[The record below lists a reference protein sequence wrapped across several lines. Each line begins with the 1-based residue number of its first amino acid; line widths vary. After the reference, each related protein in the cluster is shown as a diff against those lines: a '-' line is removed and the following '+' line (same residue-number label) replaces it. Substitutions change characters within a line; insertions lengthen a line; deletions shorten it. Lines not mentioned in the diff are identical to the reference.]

1 MEPKEDKTRIYVG
14 GLGEKVTSDDL
25 MKIFSS
31 LGDVKTVDIVR
42 TKGRS
47 FGYVDFFPSSDKSLP
62 KLFSTYNGCVWK
74 GGRLRLEKAKE
85 HYLARLNR
93 EWAEDAQLA
102 STPPTEC
109 GDGDKDTASLE
120 KSEKVVD
127 SAKNL
132 HIFFPR
138 LRKVK
143 ALPFSG
149 TGKHKYSFQRVEAPP
164 LPMYFCD
171 CEEHFV
177 PSCTAKG
184 KEMQNHTA
192 KEEEMHGLAAESGG
206 VNEEELNIMNSVMK
220 KLFERE
226 NVSKS
231 ASHETGPADDGHDS
245 IKLIEDLQFSENEED
260 EDNIVINVVSRGN
273 NKMALS
279 RCQEKSTTLPINQK
293 STFRETRNS
302 KGRLAQSE
310 PESQK
315 NPKKKKSLF
324 SEESTRDEFVSANPG
339 VDMNLQTP
347 LGAQRAGTKSG
358 VKQSTTDCSWSQ
370 KLSWR
375 ALVGDKDS
383 SVFNVSNILPVVAST
398 KEADNAVE
406 SIEDLQFDE
415 NETGEDDLIINVVS
429 KRNNRKKLPGNQEQG
444 AKSTVIQ
451 KSTSN
456 EIQTAEDTRVQS
468 VHQAQ
473 NKKCSGALQKHT
485 HGSSNPSR
493 AEPTEPESI
502 VKQSIL
508 NPSESQKS
516 SCGELVGEND
526 KDEFTVS
533 NMLRDISTKEEQPVS
548 DVPNAPESTDSEN
561 KFASKSGRGSSW
573 FQKSPWTQLVT
584 ENNNSFSITQIAPG
598 ITFKNHELTKP
609 QGVPNTVKKD
619 DNKGSNLVKEDKS
632 ESSRGGSTTVNNR
645 KEGGVASNLPEKNQQ
660 TVVGNIEASASIVE
674 YNNDSVQKQMP
685 NEDVSI
691 GETCSF
697 MRSAASLKE
706 WAKTKAALS
715 GSHKRKSNE
724 NASISGSG
732 MKSSSTSTQKIPRNE
747 IQEADCLPRGGR
759 GSYALVEMNSQYLTP
774 TWSAEVPGKERGID
788 CSASVIEL
796 MHENKPLMGNKLLPA
811 FSWFFHNLSQLLTL
825 LL

>member
-47 FGYVDFFPSSDKSLP
+47 IGYVDFFPSSDKSLS

-85 HYLARLNR
+85 HYLAQLNR
-93 EWAEDAQLA
+93 EWAEDAQLV
-102 STPPTEC
+102 SLPPTEC

-302 KGRLAQSE
+302 KGRLVQSE

-315 NPKKKKSLF
+315 NPKKRKSLF

-339 VDMNLQTP
+339 VDLNLQTP
-347 LGAQRAGTKSG
+347 LGAERAGTKS
-358 VKQSTTDCSWSQ
+358 
-370 KLSWR
+370 
-375 ALVGDKDS
+375 
-383 SVFNVSNILPVVAST
+383 VVAST

-473 NKKCSGALQKHT
+473 NKSTPPRKKKKKSLNREESDGNEFVFTIPECSGTLQKHT
-485 HGSSNPSR
+485 NGSSNPSR
-493 AEPTEPESI
+493 AEPTEPESS
-502 VKQSIL
+502 VKQSIP

-516 SCGELVGEND
+516 SCGELVGEKD

-561 KFASKSGRGSSW
+561 KFARYENLQGKSNNKEIVEVLDGPPSETNGSTSKSGRGFSW

-584 ENNNSFSITQIAPG
+584 EDNNSFSITQIAPG
-598 ITFKNHELTKP
+598 ITFKNRELTKP

-619 DNKGSNLVKEDKS
+619 DNKGGNLVKEDKS
-632 ESSRGGSTTVNNR
+632 ESSRSGSTTVSNR

-724 NASISGSG
+724 
-732 MKSSSTSTQKIPRNE
+732 K
-747 IQEADCLPRGGR
+747 
-759 GSYALVEMNSQYLTP
+759 
-774 TWSAEVPGKERGID
+774 
-788 CSASVIEL
+788 
-796 MHENKPLMGNKLLPA
+796 
-811 FSWFFHNLSQLLTL
+811 
-825 LL
+825 